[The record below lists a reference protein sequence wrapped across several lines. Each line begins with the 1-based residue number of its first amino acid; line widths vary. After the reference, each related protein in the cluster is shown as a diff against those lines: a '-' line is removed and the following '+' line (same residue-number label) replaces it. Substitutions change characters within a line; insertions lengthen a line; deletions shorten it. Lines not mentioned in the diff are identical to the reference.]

1 LAFCYY
7 ETPRTMPKVIVRG
20 RKELAQIKE
29 ACVVAATVL
38 EHMAQQVRPG
48 VTTHE
53 LDIFAKDKMSELGAE
68 SACYQYRNGSK
79 VFPSYTCI
87 SINSEVVHGVA
98 SSRRTISEGDIVSLD
113 VVVRYNGYIGDNA
126 RTIMVEPVSDDARYL
141 VESTRDALAI
151 GIAQAKPGNRVGNI
165 SNAIQQFIES
175 KNLSIVRNF
184 VGHGVGK
191 DMHEEPQIPNYGRK
205 TDGPR
210 LRAGMTVAIEPM
222 VNFGRHEVDVLP
234 DGWTAVARDG
244 SLSAHFEHTV
254 LITNTK
260 PEILTFCK
268 I

>member
-1 LAFCYY
+1 
-7 ETPRTMPKVIVRG
+7 MPKVIVRG
-20 RKELAQIKE
+20 RKEIDYIRE
-29 ACVVAATVL
+29 ACQVAAEVL
-38 EHMAQQVRPG
+38 QHMAQQVAPG
-48 VTTHE
+48 VSTQD
-53 LDIFAKDKMSELGAE
+53 LDQAAKFKMDELGAE
-68 SACYQYRNGSK
+68 SACYHYRSGSK

-98 SSRRTISEGDIVSLD
+98 SQHRAVKEGDIVSLD

-126 RTIMVEPVSDDARYL
+126 RTVLLEPVSEDARFL
-141 VESTRDALAI
+141 VETTKESLAI
-151 GIAQAKPGNRVGNI
+151 GIAQARPGNRVGSI
-165 SNAIQQFIES
+165 SNAIQRYIEDR
-175 KNLSIVRNF
+175 NLSVVRNF

-210 LRAGMTVAIEPM
+210 LRAGMTLAIEPM
-222 VNFGRHEVDVLP
+222 VNFGPHEVDVLP
-234 DGWTAVARDG
+234 DGWTAVTKDG

>member
-1 LAFCYY
+1 
-7 ETPRTMPKVIVRG
+7 MPKVIVRG
-20 RKELAQIKE
+20 RKEIAQIRE

-48 VTTHE
+48 VTTQE
-53 LDIFAKDKMSELGAE
+53 LDQAAKEKMVELGAE

-98 SSRRTISEGDIVSLD
+98 SLRRKIAEGDIVSLD

-126 RTIMVEPVSDDARYL
+126 RTVMVEPVSENARFL
-141 VESTRDALAI
+141 VESTKEALSI
-151 GIAQAKPGNRVGNI
+151 GISQAKPGNRVGNI
-165 SNAIQQFIES
+165 SNAIQQFIEN

-210 LRAGMTVAIEPM
+210 LRAGMTLAIEPM

-234 DGWTAVARDG
+234 DGWTAVSRDG